1 MSEQIANPKEI
12 NELKAKIPAWQ
23 IVERDGVKRL
33 KREFEFEDFKQA
45 LAFTNRVGDIAE
57 QENHHP
63 KLVTEWGEVT
73 VSWWSHEAGGLQP
86 NDFPMAAR
94 TDKQYESE
102 S

>member
-1 MSEQIANPKEI
+1 MSEKIVTTKEI
-12 NELKAKIPAWQ
+12 NELKAIIPAWQ

-33 KREFEFEDFKQA
+33 KREFEFKNFKQA

-73 VSWWSHEAGGLQP
+73 VTWWSHEIGGLQTD
-86 NDFPMAAR
+86 DFLMAAR
-94 TDKQYESE
+94 TDKQYESK